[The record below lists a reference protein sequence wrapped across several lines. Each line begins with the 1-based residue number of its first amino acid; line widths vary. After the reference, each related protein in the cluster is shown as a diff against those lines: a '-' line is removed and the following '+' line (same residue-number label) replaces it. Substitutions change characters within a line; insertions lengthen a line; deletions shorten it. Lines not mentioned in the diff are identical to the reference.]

1 MAKKRKNANGE
12 GTIYQCKSGKHKG
25 RWIGQLVIGTNPDA
39 GKPKRKSFYGKT
51 RAEVKEKMREYQEEM
66 AQGLDI
72 MGQEQTF
79 GEWILFWMDNYKK
92 IELRLSTWENYMR
105 SIKNHIY
112 PALGH
117 IPLRD
122 LKTDDIQNL
131 YNRMIKEGR
140 APATVRRNHQ
150 IINSCL
156 KQAVENRLL
165 SWNPAEA
172 AKLPKLTDTKVRAM
186 TFEEMSKFLSVLQ
199 EDRWGAAFLCLL
211 GTGLRMGELLALRW
225 QDVDL
230 DKQILHVRQAL
241 VRTKEKGVYFDEP
254 KTEKSKRAIPI
265 PGEVVEA
272 LKKHRIQ
279 QFQLRLAVGE
289 KYQNH
294 DLVFATSVGTPI
306 YPRNFTRKFYK
317 LRDKA
322 GIPKDINLHALRH
335 TYATRLLEQGE
346 NLKTV
351 QELLGHTDI
360 STTANTYSHVSIEVK
375 QKAAAKMD
383 KLLSKKFP
391 LGNKSE
397 RKLCIVFWFCKSVA
411 LPLHYFYD

>member
-25 RWIGQLVIGTNPDA
+25 RWIGQLVIGTNPDT

-156 KQAVENRLL
+156 KQAVQNRLL
-165 SWNPAEA
+165 AWNPTEA
-172 AKLPKLTDTKVRAM
+172 AKLPKLTDTQVRAM
-186 TFEEMSKFLSVLQ
+186 TIDEMEKFLSVLQ
-199 EDRWGAAFLCLL
+199 QDRWGAAFLCLL

-225 QDVDL
+225 EDIDFDNKL
-230 DKQILHVRQAL
+230 LYVRQAL
-241 VRTKEKGVYFDEP
+241 VRTKEKGLYFDEP
-254 KTEKSKRAIPI
+254 KTEKSKRVVPL
-265 PGEVVEA
+265 PDEVVAA
-272 LKKHRIQ
+272 LKNHRIQ
-279 QFQLRLAVGE
+279 QLQLRLAVGQE
-289 KYQNH
+289 YKNP

-306 YPRNFTRKFYK
+306 YPRNFTRKFYE
-317 LRDKA
+317 LRKKA
-322 GIPKDINLHALRH
+322 GIPDDINLHALRH

-360 STTANTYSHVSIEVK
+360 STTANTYSHVSVEVK

-383 KLLSKKFP
+383 KLLSKKI
-391 LGNKSE
+391 SSRE
-397 RKLCIVFWFCKSVA
+397 
-411 LPLHYFYD
+411 

>member
-25 RWIGQLVIGTNPDA
+25 RWIGQLVIGTNPDT

-165 SWNPAEA
+165 SWDPAEA

-383 KLLSKKFP
+383 KLLSKK
-391 LGNKSE
+391 NSSRE
-397 RKLCIVFWFCKSVA
+397 
-411 LPLHYFYD
+411 

>member
-25 RWIGQLVIGTNPDA
+25 RWIGQLVIGTNPDT

-383 KLLSKKFP
+383 KLLSKKI
-391 LGNKSE
+391 SSRE
-397 RKLCIVFWFCKSVA
+397 
-411 LPLHYFYD
+411 

>member
-25 RWIGQLVIGTNPDA
+25 RWIGQLVIGTNPDT

-306 YPRNFTRKFYK
+306 YPRHFTRKFYK

-383 KLLSKKFP
+383 KLLSKKI
-391 LGNKSE
+391 SSRE
-397 RKLCIVFWFCKSVA
+397 
-411 LPLHYFYD
+411 

>member
-25 RWIGQLVIGTNPDA
+25 RWIGQLVIGTNPDT

-165 SWNPAEA
+165 SWDPAEA

-383 KLLSKKFP
+383 KLLSKKI
-391 LGNKSE
+391 SSRE
-397 RKLCIVFWFCKSVA
+397 
-411 LPLHYFYD
+411 

>member
-1 MAKKRKNANGE
+1 MDRPLKNPRPRTE
-12 GTIYQCKSGKHKG
+12 GD
-25 RWIGQLVIGTNPDA
+25 VIGTNPDT

-265 PGEVVEA
+265 PGEVG
-272 LKKHRIQ
+272 
-279 QFQLRLAVGE
+279 F
-289 KYQNH
+289 N
-294 DLVFATSVGTPI
+294 
-306 YPRNFTRKFYK
+306 
-317 LRDKA
+317 
-322 GIPKDINLHALRH
+322 
-335 TYATRLLEQGE
+335 
-346 NLKTV
+346 
-351 QELLGHTDI
+351 
-360 STTANTYSHVSIEVK
+360 
-375 QKAAAKMD
+375 
-383 KLLSKKFP
+383 P
-391 LGNKSE
+391 L
-397 RKLCIVFWFCKSVA
+397 
-411 LPLHYFYD
+411 

>member
-25 RWIGQLVIGTNPDA
+25 RWIGQLVIGTNPDT

-306 YPRNFTRKFYK
+306 YPRYFTRKFYK

-383 KLLSKKFP
+383 KLLSKKI
-391 LGNKSE
+391 SSRE
-397 RKLCIVFWFCKSVA
+397 
-411 LPLHYFYD
+411 